1 MGTMPPPPHRL
12 RRNLAI
18 LGPPKTIICANSEN
32 VVCNVGTYG
41 CIDNSPT
48 LCTSAAEQVKDAT
61 TAWVRAVTKKNN
73 PRLVAD
79 QFCSDGILW
88 GTVSQ
93 TIRGGNEV
101 GGDIEKYFDYF
112 AKLPGLTVKKA
123 EDNVAQVT
131 GDVFVNNANVK
142 WNSDAFDAPVNA
154 RMTFLYRRDKSHPNG
169 WCIRELHSS
178 MMPELNEHLKEIS
191 GKARNLMNKPFKEIR
206 GKARKLICTPQTCRD
221 PGPPRYLSRDVDVRS
236 LIQQRDVDVRSLI
249 QQKARKLIFFMD
261 PRKVS

>member
-154 RMTFLYRRDKSHPNG
+154 RMTFIYRRDKSHANG
-169 WCIRELHSS
+169 WCIFELHSS
-178 MMPELNEHLKEIS
+178 GMPDFNTDLKAVS
-191 GKARNLMNKPFKEIR
+191 GT
-206 GKARKLICTPQTCRD
+206 ARKLKFGRGNWFNEAIGFARNFRMEGT
-221 PGPPRYLSRDVDVRS
+221 
-236 LIQQRDVDVRSLI
+236 
-249 QQKARKLIFFMD
+249 ARKLGRSVWGFGRNFRMQGTA
-261 PRKVS
+261 RKLWIGGTK

>member
-1 MGTMPPPPHRL
+1 MIQTKTLILCTMLAGAHSLTLPPPPL

-18 LGPPKTIICANSEN
+18 LGAPKTIICANSEN
-32 VVCNVGTYG
+32 VMCNVGTYG

-48 LCTSAAEQVKDAT
+48 LCTSAAEQVEDAT

-154 RMTFLYRRDKSHPNG
+154 RMTFIYRRDKSHANG

-191 GKARNLMNKPFKEIR
+191 GKARKLGLRLISNYTWRRNFRDGDQRQLSLLR
-206 GKARKLICTPQTCRD
+206 RKLGAFGGFGLFRNYRD
-221 PGPPRYLSRDVDVRS
+221 GRQLSRWD
-236 LIQQRDVDVRSLI
+236 
-249 QQKARKLIFFMD
+249 
-261 PRKVS
+261 

>member
-1 MGTMPPPPHRL
+1 MG
-12 RRNLAI
+12 
-18 LGPPKTIICANSEN
+18 
-32 VVCNVGTYG
+32 
-41 CIDNSPT
+41 DNSPT

-79 QFCSDGILW
+79 QFCSDAILW

-93 TIRGGNEV
+93 TIRRGNEV

-154 RMTFLYRRDKSHPNG
+154 RMTFIYRRDRAHTNG
-169 WCIRELHSS
+169 WCIFELHSS
-178 MMPELNEHLKEIS
+178 GMPDFNTDLKAVS
-191 GKARNLMNKPFKEIR
+191 ST
-206 GKARKLICTPQTCRD
+206 ARKLHNPFKTFGLARNFRTEGSDI
-221 PGPPRYLSRDVDVRS
+221 
-236 LIQQRDVDVRSLI
+236 
-249 QQKARKLIFFMD
+249 ARKLRTDHFHQAFARNFRTEDTARKLRTDHFHQAFARNFRTEDTARKLHMPIFG
-261 PRKVS
+261 

>member
-154 RMTFLYRRDKSHPNG
+154 RMTFIYRRDKSHANG
-169 WCIRELHSS
+169 WCIFELHSS
-178 MMPELNEHLKEIS
+178 GMPDFNTDLKAVS
-191 GKARNLMNKPFKEIR
+191 GT
-206 GKARKLICTPQTCRD
+206 ARKLKFGRGNWFNEAIGFARNFRMEGT
-221 PGPPRYLSRDVDVRS
+221 
-236 LIQQRDVDVRSLI
+236 
-249 QQKARKLIFFMD
+249 ARKLGFWRRSSLSQD
-261 PRKVS
+261 DWDDEVPDSER

>member
-1 MGTMPPPPHRL
+1 MIQTKTLILFTMLAGANASDNRPPRDL
-12 RRNLAI
+12 GRNLI
-18 LGPPKTIICANSEN
+18 
-32 VVCNVGTYG
+32 
-41 CIDNSPT
+41 
-48 LCTSAAEQVKDAT
+48 TSAAEQVEDAT

-73 PRLVAD
+73 PRLVAH

-112 AKLPGLTVKKA
+112 AKLPRLTVKKA

-154 RMTFLYRRDKSHPNG
+154 RMTFIYRRDKSHANG

-178 MMPELNEHLKEIS
+178 MMPELNEHLKEI
-191 GKARNLMNKPFKEIR
+191 N
-206 GKARKLICTPQTCRD
+206 GKARKLGFRKGANLYRNFRD
-221 PGPPRYLSRDVDVRS
+221 QRQLSYLLVDY
-236 LIQQRDVDVRSLI
+236 
-249 QQKARKLIFFMD
+249 
-261 PRKVS
+261 

>member
-1 MGTMPPPPHRL
+1 MIQTKTLILFTMLAGANASVMPRAL
-12 RRNLAI
+12 SRNLI
-18 LGPPKTIICANSEN
+18 
-32 VVCNVGTYG
+32 
-41 CIDNSPT
+41 
-48 LCTSAAEQVKDAT
+48 TSAAEQVEDAT

-154 RMTFLYRRDKSHPNG
+154 RMTFIYRRDKSHANG

-191 GKARNLMNKPFKEIR
+191 GNNRALRALHRPWRRNFRDGDQRQLSLQRSFSLFRNFR
-206 GKARKLICTPQTCRD
+206 GQRQ
-221 PGPPRYLSRDVDVRS
+221 LSRWD
-236 LIQQRDVDVRSLI
+236 
-249 QQKARKLIFFMD
+249 
-261 PRKVS
+261 

>member
-1 MGTMPPPPHRL
+1 MIQTKTLILFTMLAGAGAHSRTLAAPLPF

-18 LGPPKTIICANSEN
+18 LGAPKTIICANSEN
-32 VVCNVGTYG
+32 VMCNVGTYG

-48 LCTSAAEQVKDAT
+48 LCTSAAEQVEDAT

-154 RMTFLYRRDKSHPNG
+154 RMTFIYRRNKSHANG
-169 WCIRELHSS
+169 WCIFELHSS
-178 MMPELNEHLKEIS
+178 GMPDFNADLKAVS
-191 GKARNLMNKPFKEIR
+191 GT
-206 GKARKLICTPQTCRD
+206 ARKLMSIASVNDFWNFRAE
-221 PGPPRYLSRDVDVRS
+221 GEE
-236 LIQQRDVDVRSLI
+236 
-249 QQKARKLIFFMD
+249 RKLVLRDLFFVNFRGEE
-261 PRKVS
+261 RKLVADLGSWGSWA